1 MHSAHLP
8 PGAAPSYAEAVRR
21 HPRVVLSI
29 VAVAVLVGVLWLAV
43 RSPVYQAS
51 AEILVAPVSPDDRAL
66 VGLAVVRDAAGDP
79 TRTIQTAASL
89 LESPSSAEAAASILA
104 GPWTR
109 RAAQEAVRVEP
120 LGQTSLVAVTAR
132 GSSPREAIRVANAYA
147 AGALRMR
154 DRIVGAQIRQR
165 VADLTDRL
173 AAVPPDSPAA
183 SDLTERRDDLAALRG
198 DDPSLSLAQPAVPP
212 ARTTG
217 TPGWLILGVI
227 LAIGLAAGAA
237 TAAALDAVERRGAFP
252 RPGAAEPGSPPVSN
266 PVPPHATSATSD
278 TEPGTDSA
286 PIRPSPRAALDAE
299 PDAAPASPVAPPA
312 DEAQFVALVAR
323 AMGDAGPKL
332 TRDQFNAWART
343 QPVGNGTSAL
353 PSAAVIARRFG
364 GWAAAKERARATL
377 GAETDRVRAPG
388 PRPAREGGAKPSELH
403 PDSTR

>member
-29 VAVAVLVGVLWLAV
+29 VAVAVLVGVFWLAV

-132 GSSPREAIRVANAYA
+132 ASSPREAIRVANAYA

-237 TAAALDAVERRGAFP
+237 TAAALDAVERRGGARRPPP
-252 RPGAAEPGSPPVSN
+252 RPRPAHGSSPESPAESS
-266 PVPPHATSATSD
+266 T
-278 TEPGTDSA
+278 
-286 PIRPSPRAALDAE
+286 RPAQ
-299 PDAAPASPVAPPA
+299 PASPVAHPA

-388 PRPAREGGAKPSELH
+388 PRPAREGGARPSELH